1 MKTRVKV
8 EAQVETFV
16 KSLAPEPRRKL
27 TLAIKA
33 LSEDQGD
40 LKRLEGKLD
49 GYVRL
54 RVSGYRVIF
63 KERFE
68 KGERIIDC
76 IYAENRSVVYELF
89 LRLLSEG
96 LHGLS
101 EIT

>member
-1 MKTRVKV
+1 MKTRVRI
-8 EAQVETFV
+8 EAQVEAFV

-33 LSEDQGD
+33 LADDKGD
-40 LKRLEGKLD
+40 RKWLAGKLG

-54 RVSGYRVIF
+54 RVTGYRVIY

-76 IYAENRSVVYELF
+76 VFAENRPVVYELF
-89 LRLLSEG
+89 IKLLSEG
-96 LHGLS
+96 LQGL
-101 EIT
+101 TND